1 MSSASLTCA
10 DRARL
15 ACLVA
20 KDLIYTLFDF
30 MAFIL
35 ILSPNNAPPV
45 FLLDGSTDTIAT
57 FFSEKSAI
65 NLLTNSSTNDDF
77 PAPPVPV
84 TPSTGV
90 AEFSAI
96 SYISDKILICL
107 SGQFSA
113 AEIKRAIAF
122 IFWFFTSAIPPSK
135 YLPTKKSERLIRSFI
150 MPCNPIALPS
160 SG

>member
-20 KDLIYTLFDF
+20 NDRIYTLFDF

-35 ILSPNNAPPV
+35 ILSPNKAPPV
-45 FLLDGSTDTIAT
+45 FLLDGSTDTIAM
-57 FFSEKSAI
+57 FLSEKSAI
-65 NLLTNSSTNDDF
+65 NLLTNSSTNDDL

-84 TPSTGV
+84 TPRTGV
-90 AEFSAI
+90 DDCIAI
-96 SYISDKILICL
+96 SFIFDKIVLCF

-122 IFWFFTSAIPPSK
+122 TFLFFTSLIPPSK
-135 YLPTKKSERLIRSFI
+135 CSPTKKSDCLIRSFI
-150 MPCNPIALPS
+150 IPCKPIALPS